1 MYFQN
6 VSTITDSV
14 RNITHNHEIN
24 GLKEKV
30 LHEAKHIV
38 SDNLETVLTVSES
51 NDLNNRVTVIIPL
64 VDC

>member
-1 MYFQN
+1 M
-6 VSTITDSV
+6 
-14 RNITHNHEIN
+14 RNITHNHEID

-51 NDLNNRVTVIIPL
+51 NDLINGVTVIYNTSCRL
-64 VDC
+64 LRLSGL